1 MVLYRRSYPTHAIKD
16 SFWFVSSVLS
26 WVFSLKCSNHQKF
39 TQARILERVAKP
51 SSKGSS
57 KSRNQSRSPA
67 SQEDSLSSEPPG
79 TSKNTVVDSLALLQG
94 IFPTQESNRALLHC
108 RRILYQLFYQGSCFY
123 ILHLQKLSKSCCK
136 HSFGFCFFLFF
147 FSFFF

>member
-26 WVFSLKCSNHQKF
+26 WVFSFKYSNHQRF
-39 TQARILERVAKP
+39 TQAKILERVAKP
-51 SSKGSS
+51 SSRGSS
-57 KSRNQSRSPA
+57 KSRSPA
-67 SQEDSLSSEPPG
+67 LQEDSLSSEPPG
-79 TSKNTVVDSLALLQG
+79 KSKNTVVDSLALLQG

-108 RRILYQLFYQGSCFY
+108 RRILYQGSCFY

-136 HSFGFCFFLFF
+136 HSFWFCFFFF
-147 FSFFF
+147 FFFLLNVIITRDS